1 MATQPTKAESD
12 AIFSAMGLS
21 PQAFPAYDTLPPF
34 QFTAN
39 DGTVA
44 AVAGSKIVGGF
55 NLDNFPRMAL
65 GLRIENIWQMPEDPT
80 AEEIAI
86 CEYVSR
92 IVDLQQTVQTNLTT
106 TNITL
111 RNPTPQSIMMGTREL
126 WHLFPSGFDAAGGND
141 FNFEITRLTS
151 YPLLRDVRINPKV
164 YVSLVEIVLRAD
176 RPSVR
181 INRVGS

>member
-1 MATQPTKAESD
+1 MD
-12 AIFSAMGLS
+12 AQTTEIFSKMGLS
-21 PQAFPAYDTLPPF
+21 PQAFPAYDTLPPL
-34 QFTAN
+34 QFTDNSGA
-39 DGTVA
+39 VA
-44 AVAGSKIVGGF
+44 ATAGAKILGAF
-55 NLDNFPRMAL
+55 NLDNFPRMAV
-65 GLRIENIWQMPEDPT
+65 GLRIENVWQMPEDPT
-80 AEEIAI
+80 ADEIAL

-111 RNPTPQSIMMGTREL
+111 RNPAPQSVLMGTREL
-126 WHLFPSGFDAAGGND
+126 WHMFPSGFDAAGGND

-151 YPLLRDVRINPKV
+151 YPMLRDVRINPKV
-164 YVSLVEIVLRAD
+164 YVSLIEIVLRAD